1 MVRGMKKKLQ
11 EHSVFNTPTLILI
24 SEAGR
29 IFTDLSTRDTKMD
42 QDSNSSETFS
52 QRITRIGVKVT
63 LILIGVLLAMG
74 LLRTFVY
81 VIAL

>member
-11 EHSVFNTPTLILI
+11 EHSVFNTATLILI

-42 QDSNSSETFS
+42 QDSNSTETFS

>member
-11 EHSVFNTPTLILI
+11 EHPVFNAPTLILI

-42 QDSNSSETFS
+42 QDSNSTETFS

-63 LILIGVLLAMG
+63 IILIGVLLAMG